1 MKKMRVWHIPQLG
14 CDATFYIPVETAE
27 EGKKVM
33 DILAAYD
40 LFQLENNI
48 KPDYSNVCGLQVFN
62 EDDQEW
68 EDWFLETEDD
78 YYDDVDSYFIDD
90 KKMEEFE
97 EELYGQLKG

>member
-1 MKKMRVWHIPQLG
+1 M
-14 CDATFYIPVETAE
+14 EN
-27 EGKKVM
+27 GKKDNKE
-33 DILAAYD
+33 DIKM
-40 LFQLENNI
+40 NI
-48 KPDYSNVCGLQVFN
+48 KVVRASDFARK
-62 EDDQEW
+62 EDVQEW